1 MTQQVAES
9 GADSAV
15 AEAFGVGSPPEDA
28 NGGEGAEQEEAQV
41 AEDVPLEELPAA
53 WQEEVRRLRRENAS
67 QRVARRDAQRSTREQ
82 GDGDDKSPSAQAIRA
97 AEERGR
103 QAARLESGVR
113 LAGAEVRAALA
124 ATLTEEQIE
133 DLVEDL
139 NLSRFVTDD
148 GDVDREAV
156 KHFRD
161 RTVSILGKKTSP
173 RPGHGQRQGA
183 PTQKSNAD
191 LFGDWLNSGGG

>member
-1 MTQQVAES
+1 MTQQIAEPA
-9 GADSAV
+9 ADAAV
-15 AEAFGVGSPPEDA
+15 ADAFGVGDP
-28 NGGEGAEQEEAQV
+28 EQEQDQQDEAQV
-41 AEDVPLEELPAA
+41 ADDVPLEELPSK
-53 WQEEVRRLRRENAS
+53 WQEEVRRLRREAAQN
-67 QRVARRDAQRSTREQ
+67 RVARRDAQKSTQQQ
-82 GDGDDKSPSAQAIRA
+82 GDGDNAPTAQAIRA

-113 LAGAEVRAALA
+113 LAGAEVRASLA
-124 ATLTEEQIE
+124 SVLSEEQIT

-161 RTVSILGKKTSP
+161 KTVSILGRKTTP
-173 RPGHGQRQGA
+173 RPGHGQRQGTPA
-183 PTQKSNAD
+183 SKSNAD
-191 LFGDWLNSGGG
+191 LFGDWLSGG

>member
-9 GADSAV
+9 SSRCRCRRCPRGRRTAEEGRGSKSDAGSGSRRHRPRGSA
-15 AEAFGVGSPPEDA
+15 GQS
-28 NGGEGAEQEEAQV
+28 
-41 AEDVPLEELPAA
+41 
-53 WQEEVRRLRRENAS
+53 WQEEVRRLRRENARS
-67 QRVARRDAQRSTREQ
+67 ESPTRRSASSRQPRGTRTRPRPRKRSGQRRS
-82 GDGDDKSPSAQAIRA
+82 A
-97 AEERGR
+97 AGPPLDSRTAYE
-103 QAARLESGVR
+103 
-113 LAGAEVRAALA
+113 LAGAEVRASLASALS
-124 ATLTEEQIE
+124 EEQIT

-161 RTVSILGKKTSP
+161 KTVSILGKKTTP

-183 PTQKSNAD
+183 PSQKSQR
-191 LFGDWLNSGGG
+191 GPVR

>member
-9 GADSAV
+9 GADAAV
-15 AEAFGVGSPPEDA
+15 ADAFGVGSPAED
-28 NGGEGAEQEEAQV
+28 EGDEQGTEQEAQV
-41 AEDVPLEELPAA
+41 AEDVPLEELPSK
-53 WQEEVRRLRRENAS
+53 WQEEVRRLRREAAQN
-67 QRVARRDAQRSTREQ
+67 RVARREATRATSQQQ
-82 GDGDDKSPSAQAIRA
+82 GDGDDKAPTAQALRA

-103 QAARLESGVR
+103 QAARLENGIE
-113 LAGAEVRAALA
+113 LAGAQVRAALA

-148 GDVDREAV
+148 GSVDREAI

-161 RTVSILGKKTSP
+161 KTVSILGKKTAP
-173 RPGHGQRQGA
+173 RPGHGQRQGT
-183 PTQKSNAD
+183 PSTKSNAD
-191 LFGDWLNSGGG
+191 LFGDWLNGS